1 MKCFLLKMRV
11 NGIKSIDKEIELN
24 FYNSTINKTFDSF
37 GSNVKAIYGANG
49 AGKTGIIYAVEIY
62 KNIMLDD
69 TYLTLSNINGSLKNL
84 INQKLNKFSISMTFV
99 LLESERVLAIYEH
112 SLAIGNQNGRFVIVA
127 ERLEKII
134 GSKINDQNKRMLIY
148 SITNGELKLNDSFLM
163 SNEIIMKSYNLLT
176 NQTLINF
183 IINNYKNPDL
193 LTDHEF
199 RNGICAMAFFESE
212 ITVVLQDT
220 DRNYINLMS
229 LQNQLDVIDSLSE
242 NLEEKTF
249 DALWSRGRIVKNTI
263 DQVYKRNFNT
273 YKKFISNL
281 SKFIKI
287 FKPDLKKIEIK
298 ADENGNYYECQNIMV
313 YSDGRRID
321 KKYESTGI
329 KKLIEM
335 YSALCDLE
343 AEKIVFID
351 EFDANLHDVLLV
363 KLVDYIK
370 QYSKGQFIFTTHNLA
385 PMDILQKAKHSIDFL
400 SPDSRITSWKK
411 NGNYTAAS
419 LYSKGLIEYS
429 PFNLEAF
436 NFLGV
441 FGDDTE

>member
-11 NGIKSIDKEIELN
+11 NGIKSINKEIELN
-24 FYNSTINKTFDSF
+24 FYNSTVNKTFDSF
-37 GSNVKAIYGANG
+37 NSNVKAIYGTNG

-62 KNIMLDD
+62 KNIMFDD
-69 TYLTLSNINGSLKNL
+69 TYLTLSNVNGSLNNL
-84 INQKLNKFSISMTFV
+84 INQKTKKFSISMTFV
-99 LLESERVLAIYEH
+99 LLEEERVLDIFEH
-112 SLAIGNQNGRFVIVA
+112 TLVIGNQNKRFVIIS
-127 ERLEKII
+127 EKLEKII
-134 GSKINDQNKRMLIY
+134 GSKINVQNKRMLIF
-148 SITNGELKLNDSFLM
+148 STNNGELFLNDSFEM
-163 SNEIIMKSYNLLT
+163 KDEIIMKSYNLLN
-176 NQTLINF
+176 NQTLENF
-183 IINNYKNPDL
+183 IVHTYKNPDVL
-193 LTDHEF
+193 IDLEF
-199 RNGICAMAFFESE
+199 RNGICALSFFESE

-220 DRNYINLMS
+220 DRNYINLIS
-229 LQNQLDVIDSLSE
+229 LQNQLDSIDSLSE
-242 NLEEKTF
+242 NLEEETF
-249 DALWSRGRIVKNTI
+249 DELWTRGRIIKNTI
-263 DQVYKRNFNT
+263 DCVHKKGFHS
-273 YKKFISNL
+273 YKKFINNL
-281 SKFIKI
+281 TKFLKI

-298 ADENGNYYECQNIMV
+298 ADENDNYYECQNIMV

-343 AEKIVFID
+343 EGKIVFID

-370 QYSKGQFIFTTHNLA
+370 QYSNGQFIFTTHNLA

-441 FGDDTE
+441 FGEDSE

>member
-11 NGIKSIDKEIELN
+11 NGIKNIDKEIELN
-24 FYNSTINKTFDSF
+24 FYNSTVNKIFDSF
-37 GSNVKAIYGANG
+37 NSNVKSIYGTNG

-62 KNIMLDD
+62 KSIMFDD
-69 TYLTLSNINGSLKNL
+69 TYLTLSNVNGNLKNL
-84 INQKLNKFSISMTFV
+84 INQKLNQFSITMTFA
-99 LLESERVLAIYEH
+99 LIEGDKIIDIYEH
-112 SLAIGNQNGRFVIVA
+112 SLVIGNQNERFIIA
-127 ERLEKII
+127 KEKLYKMT
-134 GSKINDQNKRMLIY
+134 SMNINDQNKRKLIY
-148 SITNGELKLNDSFLM
+148 SVDKGELNLNEEFVARD
-163 SNEIIMKSYNLLT
+163 EIKRKSLNLLS
-176 NQTLINF
+176 NQTFVSF
-183 IINNYKNPDL
+183 IVFNYKKPKLITDFDL
-193 LTDHEF
+193 
-199 RNGICAMAFFESE
+199 RKGIHAMTFFVCNL
-212 ITVVLQDT
+212 TVVLQDT
-220 DRNYINLMS
+220 DKNYINIAS
-229 LQNQLDVIDSLSE
+229 LRNQLSSIDELMDKV
-242 NLEEKTF
+242 EEETF
-249 DALWSRGRIVKNTI
+249 DELMFRGRITANAV
-263 DQVYKRNFNT
+263 DRVYKKNFDT
-273 YKKFISNL
+273 YKKFVNNL

-298 ADENGNYYECQNIMV
+298 ADENEDFFECQNIMI
-313 YSDGRRID
+313 YADGRRID

-343 AEKIVFID
+343 RGKIVFID
-351 EFDANLHDVLLV
+351 EFDANIHDVLLV

-370 QYSKGQFIFTTHNLA
+370 QYSNGQFIFTTHNLA

-400 SPDSRITSWKK
+400 SPDSHITSWKK

>member
-1 MKCFLLKMRV
+1 MKV
-11 NGIKSIDKEIELN
+11 NGIKSINKEIELN

-84 INQKLNKFSISMTFV
+84 INQKLNKFSITMTFV
-99 LLESERVLAIYEH
+99 LLEAEKVLAIYEH

-148 SITNGELKLNDSFLM
+148 YTTNGELKLNDSFLM

-183 IINNYKNPDL
+183 IIRNYKNPDL
-193 LTDHEF
+193 LKDFEF
-199 RNGICAMAFFESE
+199 RNGICAMALFESE
-212 ITVVLQDT
+212 ITVVLQDS
-220 DRNYINLMS
+220 DRNYINLTS
-229 LQNQLDVIDSLSE
+229 LENQLDIIDSLSE
-242 NLEEKTF
+242 NLEEETF
-249 DALWSRGRIVKNTI
+249 DELWFRGRIIKNTI
-263 DQVYKRNFNT
+263 DRVYRRDFKM
-273 YKKFISNL
+273 YKTFISNL
-281 SKFIKI
+281 SRFIKI
-287 FKPDLKKIEIK
+287 FKPDLKRIEIK
-298 ADENGNYYECQNIMV
+298 VEENEHYLECQNIMV

-343 AEKIVFID
+343 EGKIVFID
-351 EFDANLHDVLLV
+351 EFDANIHDVLLV
-363 KLVDYIK
+363 KLVEYIK
-370 QYSKGQFIFTTHNLA
+370 QYSNGQFVFTTHNLD

-419 LYSKGLIEYS
+419 LYSKGLIEHS